1 MLLLSI
7 YFRRPKLS
15 VMDEYYL
22 RCASLKK
29 SINYVPDSPPRSRK
43 LKAKP
48 RYEVSSGNGEAVIR
62 EINQIYNA
70 SYNNE
75 QRQELLGPPDDAN
88 TATLRKRAV
97 GSAGSS
103 SHGTVSDGGKE
114 MGQALKYYG
123 DIQERIAED
132 MLSLTRS
139 LREQTETANRIIRRD
154 TEVVSTSSNLS
165 DRNLSSL
172 SLEADKLKEHS
183 KRAWKCWMWIMI
195 GMVMLIFICK
205 FIHIFGFITK
215 IYFTTNICF
224 RFFAVMVMFMKIMKK
239 KS

>member
-1 MLLLSI
+1 
-7 YFRRPKLS
+7 
-15 VMDEYYL
+15 MDEYYL
-22 RCASLKK
+22 RCAALKK
-29 SINYVPDSPPRSRK
+29 SINYVPDSPPRSKK

-48 RYEVSSGNGEAVIR
+48 RYDTASGNGEAVIR

-75 QRQELLGPPDDAN
+75 LRQELLGPPDDSS
-88 TATLRKRAV
+88 LRKRAGV
-97 GSAGSS
+97 GASTGGTAGA
-103 SHGTVSDGGKE
+103 DGGNHQE

-123 DIQERIAED
+123 DVQERIAED

-154 TEVVSTSSNLS
+154 TEVVSTSSGLS

-172 SLEADKLKEHS
+172 SHEAEKLKDHS

-195 GMVMLIFICK
+195 GVVMMIFICK
-205 FIHIFGFITK
+205 
-215 IYFTTNICF
+215 YFWI
-224 RFFAVMVMFMKIMKK
+224 
-239 KS
+239 

>member
-1 MLLLSI
+1 
-7 YFRRPKLS
+7 
-15 VMDEYYL
+15 MDDFYS

-48 RYEVSSGNGEAVIR
+48 RYDATASGNGEAVIR

-75 QRQELLGPPDDAN
+75 QRHELLGSPDEAT
-88 TATLRKRAV
+88 TASLRKRAAI
-97 GSAGSS
+97 GANGSS
-103 SHGTVSDGGKE
+103 QVTSTTSDGGQE

-123 DIQERIAED
+123 DVQERIAED
-132 MLSLTRS
+132 MLALTRS

-154 TEVVSTSSNLS
+154 TEVVSTSSTLS
-165 DRNLSSL
+165 DRNMSSL
-172 SLEADKLKEHS
+172 AREAEKLSDHS

-195 GMVMLIFICK
+195 GLVMMIFICK
-205 FIHIFGFITK
+205 WCLYKCPLLFLLLGRLIFLILFI
-215 IYFTTNICF
+215 
-224 RFFAVMVMFMKIMKK
+224 AVMVMFMKIMKK
-239 KS
+239 KA